1 MLLFIATIFN
11 VGGTI
16 GIYFVIEQIFCVYIV
31 LYGRLESYAK
41 LRVYGRSEMVKI
53 GRLICSVSVC
63 LLTGFLGSFATRNS
77 TTTWYA
83 QLSRPSFTPP
93 DWTFGVVWP
102 VLYVMMGISA
112 FLIWN
117 MGIDKQQVKVALS
130 VFSLQLILNGLWT
143 PLFFGLHL
151 IGLALVEIIMMWAAI
166 LLTILTFWRVSKPA
180 ALLLLPYIL
189 WVSFAVVLNAS
200 LFLLNR

>member
-1 MLLFIATIFN
+1 MI
-11 VGGTI
+11 
-16 GIYFVIEQIFCVYIV
+16 
-31 LYGRLESYAK
+31 
-41 LRVYGRSEMVKI
+41 KI

-63 LLTGFLGSFATRNS
+63 ILTGFLGSFATRNS
-77 TTTWYA
+77 ITTWYA

-112 FLIWN
+112 FQIWN
-117 MGIDKQQVKVALS
+117 VGFDRRQVKVALG
-130 VFSLQLILNGLWT
+130 VFTLQLILNGLWT
-143 PLFFGLHL
+143 LIFFRLHL
-151 IGLALVEIIMMWAAI
+151 IGLALVEMVMMWVAI
-166 LLTILTFWRVSKPA
+166 LMTILAFWRLSRLA

-189 WVSFAVVLNAS
+189 WVSFAVVLNAG

>member
-1 MLLFIATIFN
+1 MAVPTIRR
-11 VGGTI
+11 
-16 GIYFVIEQIFCVYIV
+16 IYD
-31 LYGRLESYAK
+31 G
-41 LRVYGRSEMVKI
+41 SEMTKI
-53 GRLICSVSVC
+53 VRLITSVSVC
-63 LLTGFLGSFATRNS
+63 LLTGFLGSFATRDS
-77 TTTWYA
+77 ITTWYA

-117 MGIDKQQVKVALS
+117 VGIDKRQVKVSLGFFA
-130 VFSLQLILNGLWT
+130 LQLILNGLWT
-143 PLFFGLHL
+143 PIFFGLHL
-151 IGLALVEIIMMWAAI
+151 IGLALVEIVILWAAI
-166 LLTILTFWRVSKPA
+166 LMTILAFWKVSKPA

-200 LFLLNR
+200 LFLLNK

>member
-1 MLLFIATIFN
+1 MGVAIIQR
-11 VGGTI
+11 
-16 GIYFVIEQIFCVYIV
+16 IYD
-31 LYGRLESYAK
+31 G
-41 LRVYGRSEMVKI
+41 SEMIKI
-53 GRLICSVSVC
+53 VRLIFSVSVC
-63 LLTGFLGSFATRNS
+63 LLTGFLGSFATRDS
-77 TTTWYA
+77 ITTWYA

-117 MGIDKQQVKVALS
+117 VGIDKRQVKVALG
-130 VFSLQLILNGLWT
+130 FFALQLILNGLWA
-143 PLFFGLHL
+143 PIFFGLHL
-151 IGLALVEIIMMWAAI
+151 IGLALVELVILWAAI
-166 LLTILTFWRVSKPA
+166 LMTILAFWKVSKPA

-200 LFLLNR
+200 LFLLNK